1 MEDRMKF
8 SKRLNVELIRI
19 LIITMLSVG
28 LLMLIGSTIVDN
40 RQITRFHNDKSIEIA
55 QMVSDQMDGDFIER
69 LSESIDNE
77 AFREIQKEAFKTEN
91 EQMLIDWLVA
101 NQLYEEY
108 AKVDELFHIVQ
119 KDMDIS
125 YLYMQIIKDGY
136 SVYLFDSLS
145 GCMSLGYEEELSEEF
160 SDLKGNERLEPT
172 ISRTKLGWLSSA
184 GESVVTSKGE
194 KCAVVYVDIDV
205 TESFKKTSRFSAFM
219 FAICLIAVVL
229 AGVIVLKKIKR
240 RISHPIEQLTAAV
253 ETFGNGEDGY
263 DKSKIMELDI
273 HTGNE
278 IEKLY
283 HSARAM
289 QESLI
294 DYMDNLTRVTAEKER
309 IGAELDVATKIQES
323 ALPNIFPAYPEC
335 GEFDLYASMDAAK
348 EVGGDFYDFF
358 KIDEDH
364 LGLVV
369 ADVSGKGV
377 PAALFMIA
385 SKIMIK
391 NHASITM
398 EPAEVLTQVN
408 NQLCEGNEAEMFVT
422 VWFAVLE
429 ISTGKIKAANAGHEY
444 PAICRKGGEFELF
457 KDKHDFVLAGME
469 GYEYSQYDM
478 QLQPGDRL
486 FLYTDGVP
494 EATNADNELF
504 GTERMLEWLN
514 KDKDATPEQLAK
526 KVREGVDL
534 FVKDAPQ
541 FDDLTMLAI
550 TYWG

>member
-1 MEDRMKF
+1 MEQ
-8 SKRLNVELIRI
+8 KRSIRAALLKTCAVFALVLATAIGGLGFYTFFDNMGEQYQRYISDI
-19 LIITMLSVG
+19 LSYSQYG
-28 LLMLIGSTIVDN
+28 LD
-40 RQITRFHNDKSIEIA
+40 
-55 QMVSDQMDGDFIER
+55 
-69 LSESIDNE
+69 
-77 AFREIQKEAFKTEN
+77 
-91 EQMLIDWLVA
+91 
-101 NQLYEEY
+101 
-108 AKVDELFHIVQ
+108 VDELGKDIENKEWSQMLEREKKLLDDVKATHKITFIYIVKPLNNSEVDNMQNIVVGETADEVKKYGRTEFLSLTGDAYSSELVARYMEAMENHEITFFYNKTEEYGYMYTGVMPLVDTNGKNVALLCVDVSVNDIQ
-119 KDMDIS
+119 KTARS
-125 YLYMQIIKDGY
+125 YIRI
-136 SVYLFDSLS
+136 
-145 GCMSLGYEEELSEEF
+145 
-160 SDLKGNERLEPT
+160 
-172 ISRTKLGWLSSA
+172 
-184 GESVVTSKGE
+184 
-194 KCAVVYVDIDV
+194 
-205 TESFKKTSRFSAFM
+205 
-219 FAICLIAVVL
+219 VL
-229 AGVIVLKKIKR
+229 VGVIVLTILFILALYKWMSKRIIKP
-240 RISHPIEQLTAAV
+240 IADIEKAAKEFVELSHENDDPKQLV
-253 ETFGNGEDGY
+253 Y
-263 DKSKIMELDI
+263 HKPSI
-273 HTGNE
+273 HTGDE
-278 IEKLY
+278 MEVLSEAVATMTEDLKK
-283 HSARAM
+283 
-289 QESLI
+289 
-294 DYMDNLTRVTAEKER
+294 YMVDLLRETAEKER
-309 IGAELDVATKIQES
+309 MGAELDVATRIQAS

-335 GEFDLYASMDAAK
+335 KEFDIYASMDAAK

-377 PAALFMIA
+377 PAALFMMA

-469 GYEYSQYDM
+469 DYEYSQYDM

-494 EATNADNELF
+494 EATNADHELF
-504 GTERMLEWLN
+504 GTDRMLEWLN
-514 KDKDATPEQLAK
+514 KEKEVTPEQLAK

-550 TYWG
+550 TYWGAENS

>member
-1 MEDRMKF
+1 MEQ
-8 SKRLNVELIRI
+8 KRSIRAALLKTCAVFALVLATAIGGLGFYTFFDNMGEQYQRYISDI
-19 LIITMLSVG
+19 LSYSQYG
-28 LLMLIGSTIVDN
+28 LD
-40 RQITRFHNDKSIEIA
+40 
-55 QMVSDQMDGDFIER
+55 
-69 LSESIDNE
+69 
-77 AFREIQKEAFKTEN
+77 
-91 EQMLIDWLVA
+91 
-101 NQLYEEY
+101 
-108 AKVDELFHIVQ
+108 VDELGKNIENEEWSKMLEREKQLLDDVKATHKIEFIYIVKPLNNSEVDNMQNIVVGETADEVKKYGRTEFLSLTGDAYSSELVARYMEAMENHEITFFYNKTEEYGYMYTGVMPLVDTNGKNVALLCVDVSVNDIQ
-119 KDMDIS
+119 KTARSYIRIVLVGVLVLTILFILALYQWMAKRMIRPIADIE
-125 YLYMQIIKDGY
+125 KE
-136 SVYLFDSLS
+136 VKKFV
-145 GCMSLGYEEELSEEF
+145 ELSHEN
-160 SDLKGNERLEPT
+160 DDPKQL
-172 ISRTKLGWLSSA
+172 
-184 GESVVTSKGE
+184 
-194 KCAVVYVDIDV
+194 VYHKP
-205 TESFKKTSRFSAFM
+205 S
-219 FAICLIAVVL
+219 
-229 AGVIVLKKIKR
+229 
-240 RISHPIEQLTAAV
+240 
-253 ETFGNGEDGY
+253 
-263 DKSKIMELDI
+263 I
-273 HTGNE
+273 HTGDE
-278 IEKLY
+278 MEVLSEAVATMTEDLKK
-283 HSARAM
+283 
-289 QESLI
+289 
-294 DYMDNLTRVTAEKER
+294 YMVDLLRETAEKER
-309 IGAELDVATKIQES
+309 MGAELDVATRIQAS

-335 GEFDLYASMDAAK
+335 KEFDIYASMDAAK

-377 PAALFMIA
+377 PAALFMMA

-469 GYEYSQYDM
+469 DYEYSQYDM

-494 EATNADNELF
+494 EATNADHELF
-504 GTERMLEWLN
+504 GTDRMLEWLN
-514 KDKDATPEQLAK
+514 KEKEVTPEQLAK

-550 TYWG
+550 TYWGAENS